1 MDFDVSREMYT
12 LNFSEP
18 DLPKTF
24 RNAIISHDS
33 ESVEIRSSVKSLS
46 DIKIWVE
53 EFRKRNLAENVSKN
67 RDNAKSH

>member
-1 MDFDVSREMYT
+1 MHT
-12 LNFSEP
+12 LNFIET

-24 RNAIISHDS
+24 RNAIISQDS

-53 EFRKRNLAENVSKN
+53 EFSENTKTRWIVRKTRPRESSNLQ
-67 RDNAKSH
+67 R